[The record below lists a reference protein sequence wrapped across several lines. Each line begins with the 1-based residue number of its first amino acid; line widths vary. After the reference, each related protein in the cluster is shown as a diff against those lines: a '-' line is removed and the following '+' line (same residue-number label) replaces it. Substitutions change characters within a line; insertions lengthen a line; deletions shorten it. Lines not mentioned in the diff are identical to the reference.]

1 MPGPARNRL
10 EFTLDQRIVGNLGRL
25 EPSAQPLRL
34 GHDEEVI
41 PTVPSAPERSEIPID
56 AFDVLEI
63 FLASRWNIKKPVRT
77 KSCLILG

>member
-1 MPGPARNRL
+1 MDGYVTTDQDIQPVVDNAEARIGAYYAHGCN
-10 EFTLDQRIVGNLGRL
+10 QAMN
-25 EPSAQPLRL
+25 P
-34 GHDEEVI
+34 
-41 PTVPSAPERSEIPID
+41 D